1 MKVRT
6 RRTLENCHLIKVA
19 VTQPKQTDDRC
30 DGYFVNGENC
40 LKCKKCSLNTNYIAE
55 TKKRNLKT
63 SKRNLK
69 TSRNIEIKSYA
80 RSKNVLLW
88 EIADKLGIS
97 DATMSRKLRYELS
110 GEEKE
115 LIVSIIDEISL
126 HNKEKSA
133 EALQSLNGQRKIP

>member
-40 LKCKKCSLNTNYIAE
+40 LKCKKCSLNTNYIAK
-55 TKKRNLKT
+55 TK
-63 SKRNLK
+63 KRNLK

-80 RSKNVLLW
+80 RSKKVCIW

-97 DATMSRKLRYELS
+97 DSTMSRKLRYELS
-110 GEEKE
+110 GKEKE
-115 LIVSIIDEISL
+115 LIVSVIDEISL

-133 EALQSLNGQRKIP
+133 DGTAIPTTDKEKHLN

>member
-63 SKRNLK
+63 S
-69 TSRNIEIKSYA
+69 RNIEIKSYA
-80 RSKNVLLW
+80 RSKNVYLW

>member
-55 TKKRNLKT
+55 TKKTKT
-63 SKRNLK
+63 KKRNLK

-80 RSKNVLLW
+80 RLKKVYLW
-88 EIADKLGIS
+88 EIADQLGIS

>member
-1 MKVRT
+1 MK
-6 RRTLENCHLIKVA
+6 KV
-19 VTQPKQTDDRC
+19 
-30 DGYFVNGENC
+30 Y
-40 LKCKKCSLNTNYIAE
+40 
-55 TKKRNLKT
+55 
-63 SKRNLK
+63 
-69 TSRNIEIKSYA
+69 
-80 RSKNVLLW
+80 LW
-88 EIADKLGIS
+88 EIADQLGIS